1 MPGFL
6 ADENIESYL
15 VEALVQRVPSIDI
28 VSVHEEELVATDDR
42 VILQWAADSERMVI
56 TRDISTMRAIADFRV
71 RNGMGMPGLIVIQS
85 SASTGRILDSLEDI
99 ALYNLEGEWEG
110 WVIFVGPPLIT

>member
-42 VILQWAADSERMVI
+42 VILQWAADNERMVI

-71 RNGMGMPGLIVIQS
+71 RNGMGMPGLVIQA
-85 SASTGRILDSLEDI
+85 ASTGRILDSLEDI
-99 ALYNLEGEWEG
+99 ALYSLEGEWEG

>member
-42 VILQWAADSERMVI
+42 VILQWAADNERMVI

-71 RNGMGMPGLIVIQS
+71 RNRMGMPGLIVIQS

-99 ALYNLEGEWEG
+99 ALYSLEGEWEG

>member
-42 VILQWAADSERMVI
+42 VILQWAADNERMVI

-99 ALYNLEGEWEG
+99 ALYSLEGEWEG